1 MNHNKLG
8 LWLLCFTA
16 GLIVIAVATGDLNLL
31 TIGNKALNAALLIV
45 FATLYQF
52 TWLTRFTN
60 VDKQIFQTAQGTA
73 LYIGLVW
80 VALALALASGGF

>member
-8 LWLLCFTA
+8 LWLLIITGA
-16 GLIVIAVATGDLNLL
+16 LLTLAVTTGSLDLL
-31 TIGNKALNAALLIV
+31 TIGNKLLNASLLIV

-52 TWLTRFTN
+52 TWLTGFTN
-60 VDKQIFQTAQGTA
+60 VDRQIFNTAQGTA

-80 VALALALASGGF
+80 VALALALAGGF